1 MTSWSDNETRNYKA
15 LLGPVVTEKS
25 SIVGSAGNGVIFRV
39 HPSANK
45 ADIKKAIEKVFD
57 VKVRCVRTTNVPGK
71 LKRVGKS
78 IGRRSGWKKA
88 YVYLKEGSSI
98 DLLQGL

>member
-1 MTSWSDNETRNYKA
+1 MALSDSETKNFNV

-25 SIVGSAGNGVIFRV
+25 SIVGSSGNGLIFRV
-39 HPSANK
+39 HGEANK
-45 ADIKKAIEKVFD
+45 ADIKKAVEKVFD
-57 VKVRCVRTTNVPGK
+57 VKVRSVRVTNVPGK

-78 IGRRSGWKKA
+78 MGRRSGWKKA

-98 DLLQGL
+98 DILQGL